1 MHACDV
7 KLGLQAMYKRHLL
20 PLESDFKFQQFY
32 SPLLTDGDFAAK
44 PMVMVLGQYSTG
56 KTTFVQHLLERDYPG
71 LRIGPEPTTDK
82 FVAIMEGN
90 TDQCL
95 KVIVLHA

>member
-1 MHACDV
+1 MQDV
-7 KLGLQAMYKRHLL
+7 KAGLQAMYKKHLL

-56 KTTFVQHLLERDYPG
+56 KVNPK
-71 LRIGPEPTTDK
+71 P
-82 FVAIMEGN
+82 
-90 TDQCL
+90 
-95 KVIVLHA
+95 

>member
-1 MHACDV
+1 MAFGSWGLGFALQDV
-7 KLGLQAMYKRHLL
+7 KAGLQAMYKKYLL

-56 KTTFVQHLLERDYPG
+56 KVNPRAPASDLLACYCFTAAQP
-71 LRIGPEPTTDK
+71 LRPLISK
-82 FVAIMEGN
+82 
-90 TDQCL
+90 
-95 KVIVLHA
+95 